1 MNQNKKAAQG
11 VGILIIFI
19 ALVLVSGIAAAVL
32 VQTATGLQSQS
43 TGVGNQVEEK
53 TTKGIEVVQVTVSDV
68 SDGTINETAD
78 ILSVL
83 TRLSLGSGPINL
95 DNLLISMDSNS
106 NTALFEVNSGGLPN
120 PIYYDVTYLSNGGTP
135 ITDGYIQ
142 RGELV
147 RIEIIS
153 PVNITESEKFEV
165 GFLGNNIQSTIY
177 DVTTPNAMVQN
188 TVQLYP

>member
-11 VGILIIFI
+11 VGTLIVFI
-19 ALVLVSGIAAAVL
+19 ALILVSGIAAAVL
-32 VQTATGLQSQS
+32 VQTATSLQSQS
-43 TGVGNQVEEK
+43 TGVSNQVEEK
-53 TTKGIEVVQVTVSDV
+53 ITKGIEVVQVTVSDV
-68 SDGTINETAD
+68 SDGTINQTTD
-78 ILSVL
+78 ILNIL
-83 TRLSLGSGPINL
+83 TRLSVGSGPINL
-95 DNLLISMDSNS
+95 DNLLISMDSTT
-106 NTALFEVNSGGLPN
+106 NTALFEVNPNTLPN
-120 PIYYDVTYLSNGGTP
+120 PNYYDVTYLSNGGTP

-147 RIEIIS
+147 RIQIIS
-153 PVNITESEKFEV
+153 PVDIIESEKFEV